1 LKLNKLTARPPALG
15 NLNCSK
21 LLLLKNILAVKLFSN
36 SRLLAGVLLAAVLST
51 ASGCARH
58 NSLQKKTR
66 WYKSHA
72 GKTTPC
78 PCGH

>member
-1 LKLNKLTARPPALG
+1 
-15 NLNCSK
+15 
-21 LLLLKNILAVKLFSN
+21 VKLFRN
-36 SRLLAGVLLAAVLST
+36 SRLLASVLLVAVLST
-51 ASGCARH
+51 ATSGCARH
-58 NSLQKKTR
+58 SSLQKKTR

>member
-1 LKLNKLTARPPALG
+1 M
-15 NLNCSK
+15 C
-21 LLLLKNILAVKLFSN
+21 AVKLFLN
-36 SRLLAGVLLAAVLST
+36 SRLLAGLLLGAVLST

-58 NSLQKKTR
+58 SSLQKKTR

>member
-1 LKLNKLTARPPALG
+1 MLKLSARPPALS
-15 NLNCSK
+15 NLAK
-21 LLLLKNILAVKLFSN
+21 VKYFYKNICAVKLFIN
-36 SRLLAGVLLAAVLST
+36 SRLLAGLLLAAVLST

-58 NSLQKKTR
+58 GSLQKKTR

>member
-1 LKLNKLTARPPALG
+1 
-15 NLNCSK
+15 
-21 LLLLKNILAVKLFSN
+21 VKLSIN
-36 SRLLAGVLLAAVLST
+36 SRLLAGLLLAAVLST

-72 GKTTPC
+72 GKATPC

>member
-1 LKLNKLTARPPALG
+1 M
-15 NLNCSK
+15 
-21 LLLLKNILAVKLFSN
+21 KLFIN
-36 SRLLAGVLLAAVLST
+36 SRLLAGLLLAAVLST

-58 NSLQKKTR
+58 GSLQQKTR
-66 WYKSHA
+66 WYKHHA

>member
-1 LKLNKLTARPPALG
+1 MLNKLSALPPALG
-15 NLNCSK
+15 SGAAVK
-21 LLLLKNILAVKLFSN
+21 YIYKNIRAVKLFIN
-36 SRLLAGVLLAAVLST
+36 SRLLAGLLLAAVLST

-58 NSLQKKTR
+58 GSLQKKTR